1 MVTLF
6 HVKMNIA
13 WYGSFVWV
21 MRGNVPTNCTRII
34 NLNFPDLKDMLNFEN
49 SIFQPIKGD
58 NQIC

>member
-1 MVTLF
+1 ML
-6 HVKMNIA
+6 KMNIA